1 MNEAGKDVYTI
12 YFGDGGGC
20 LSSNKLLFH
29 TEDDST
35 CLVWIISKLDRLKNK
50 ARKVKVHRANYSGQ
64 DEQAGMF

>member
-1 MNEAGKDVYTI
+1 MNEAGKDVYNI
-12 YFGDGGGC
+12 YFGDGEC
-20 LSSNKLLFH
+20 LCSNKLLFH

-35 CLVWIISKLDRLKNK
+35 CLEWIIFKLDRLKNK